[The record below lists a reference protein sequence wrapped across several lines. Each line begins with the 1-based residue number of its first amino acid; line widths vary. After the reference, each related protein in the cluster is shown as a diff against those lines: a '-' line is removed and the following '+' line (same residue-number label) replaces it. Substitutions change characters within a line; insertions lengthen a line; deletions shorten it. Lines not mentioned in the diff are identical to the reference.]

1 MPPRAREGLE
11 DNALPE
17 DDIDKL
23 RRQNDLLQRRI
34 EQLEMDWQVERSQ
47 QLVARVQ
54 QLERENSELRDAQRE
69 TSDV

>member
-1 MPPRAREGLE
+1 MPPRAPGGLE
-11 DNALPE
+11 DNVLPK
-17 DDIDKL
+17 DDIDQL

-34 EQLEMDWQVERSQ
+34 EQFEMDWQVERAQ

-54 QLERENSELRDAQRE
+54 QLERENAELRDAQRE